1 LRYIPIAYTSTIDVT
16 LDWKD
21 FVAFYELVFSCEEV
35 ESYVIENYL
44 DLTYFLESWSS
55 YMKHRFVPL
64 IGLEWMPSSVWRLGL
79 GGARLE

>member
-1 LRYIPIAYTSTIDVT
+1 LRYIPIAYTCTIDVT

-21 FVAFYELVFSCEEV
+21 FVAFYELIFSCEEV

-64 IGLEWMPSSVWRLGL
+64 VGLEWMPSSVWRLGL